1 MEFFP
6 DSVYL
11 QNNKSS
17 LDSEDFVDYEIESL
31 LDKKIII
38 KCNKVPSIINLL
50 SVATNSHGK
59 KRLILDLRHVN
70 KCVFNNKF
78 KLEDFNSAIKYCNE
92 NDFMFKFDLKSDY
105 HDLDINPSNFQNL
118 CFCWKNVY
126 YSFTV
131 LPCGLSSAP
140 FIFTQLFKPLIKYWR
155 SQGQKI
161 VIYLDD
167 GL

>member
-6 DSVYL
+6 DFVYL

-78 KLEDFNSAIKYCNE
+78 KLEDFI
-92 NDFMFKFDLKSDY
+92 
-105 HDLDINPSNFQNL
+105 P
-118 CFCWKNVY
+118 
-126 YSFTV
+126 
-131 LPCGLSSAP
+131 P
-140 FIFTQLFKPLIKYWR
+140 
-155 SQGQKI
+155 
-161 VIYLDD
+161 
-167 GL
+167 

>member
-1 MEFFP
+1 MKLRF
-6 DSVYL
+6 YW
-11 QNNKSS
+11 
-17 LDSEDFVDYEIESL
+17 I
-31 LDKKIII
+31 KKNII

-78 KLEDFNSAIKYCNE
+78 KLEDLNSAIKYCNE

-118 CFCWKNVY
+118 CFCLKKSILLFYSSSVWPEFSSVY
-126 YSFTV
+126 FYAV
-131 LPCGLSSAP
+131 
-140 FIFTQLFKPLIKYWR
+140 
-155 SQGQKI
+155 
-161 VIYLDD
+161 V
-167 GL
+167 

>member
-1 MEFFP
+1 MKLR
-6 DSVYL
+6 VYW
-11 QNNKSS
+11 
-17 LDSEDFVDYEIESL
+17 I
-31 LDKKIII
+31 KKFID
-38 KCNKVPSIINLL
+38 KVPSIINLL

-118 CFCWKNVY
+118 CFCLLLFYSSSVWPEFSSVY
-126 YSFTV
+126 FYAV
-131 LPCGLSSAP
+131 
-140 FIFTQLFKPLIKYWR
+140 
-155 SQGQKI
+155 
-161 VIYLDD
+161 V
-167 GL
+167 